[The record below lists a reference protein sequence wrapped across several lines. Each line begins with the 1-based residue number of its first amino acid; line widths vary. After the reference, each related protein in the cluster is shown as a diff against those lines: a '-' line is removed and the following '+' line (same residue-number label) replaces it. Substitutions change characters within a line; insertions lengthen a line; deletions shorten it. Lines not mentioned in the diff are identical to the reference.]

1 MLSFLFFP
9 LPDEYFI
16 LEGDAGSIL
25 IINKVTVSISLN
37 DWNFL
42 DCRRRRHHYHV
53 SRTTYT
59 YCTPSSFLLAS
70 MRDATADAQ
79 WKRRTARAEHAVAAA
94 GNVSSIANDQQSILA
109 VPLRNTSREIL
120 RSRRVTPSL
129 CTDLLSHRAWASSYW
144 FCFVVVLLLLSFLPP
159 FRITFWRKYYF
170 ISSGFPS
177 AWTIGSNRYWRRF
190 ASLKAFFFAPPTRQH
205 QRHSFLTMFSID
217 GCWHHHHHH
226 HQVRAQ
232 DAIHLSRTLVVVMV
246 VSGSDG
252 VAIVVI
258 ISQSNWRITILIEMT
273 DKDENIL
280 RLVLSS
286 AIKENVRRFI
296 VLCRNL

>member
-1 MLSFLFFP
+1 
-9 LPDEYFI
+9 
-16 LEGDAGSIL
+16 
-25 IINKVTVSISLN
+25 
-37 DWNFL
+37 
-42 DCRRRRHHYHV
+42 
-53 SRTTYT
+53 
-59 YCTPSSFLLAS
+59 
-70 MRDATADAQ
+70 
-79 WKRRTARAEHAVAAA
+79 
-94 GNVSSIANDQQSILA
+94 
-109 VPLRNTSREIL
+109 
-120 RSRRVTPSL
+120 
-129 CTDLLSHRAWASSYW
+129 
-144 FCFVVVLLLLSFLPP
+144 
-159 FRITFWRKYYF
+159 
-170 ISSGFPS
+170 
-177 AWTIGSNRYWRRF
+177 
-190 ASLKAFFFAPPTRQH
+190 
-205 QRHSFLTMFSID
+205 MFSID